1 MTKFGNSEP
10 FSIGIEEEFQIVDVE
25 DWGLKS
31 RADEMLSKVESI
43 KDNLRTELFQSV
55 LEIATDVCVD
65 INEARENV
73 TKLRNELF
81 EYTEEK
87 GYKISASGTHPF
99 ARWDEQ
105 DVTEKKRYKKVLEDL
120 RWTGKRELIFG
131 QHVHVGVESKEK
143 AIYVTNV
150 IKNFLPHILALSTNS
165 PFWQGEETGLKSTR
179 VRIFDSL
186 PRTGIPM
193 HFDSWKQYKNVENRL
208 IEGGSI
214 EDVTMIW
221 WDVRPRAD
229 LGTIEVRIADLPTT
243 VEESISLAAL
253 TQALVYKISKIYEN
267 EKKELPFQLD
277 QEIIKEN
284 RWRALRDG
292 MDGTFIKREQE
303 EAFEID
309 VQNEV
314 YEMLDFIQ
322 EPVKELGLKEEIK
335 KIKEIADKRYTGA
348 DRQKEIYEKTNNL
361 QEVVKET
368 SELTRPEKQ

>member
-1 MTKFGNSEP
+1 MTEFGESEP
-10 FSIGIEEEFQIVDVE
+10 FSIGIEEEFQIVDTE
-25 DWGLKS
+25 NWGLRS

-55 LEIATDVCVD
+55 LEIATDVCED
-65 INEARENV
+65 IEEAEQNV

-81 EYTEEK
+81 DYCEEK
-87 GYKISASGTHPF
+87 GYKLAASGTHPF

-179 VRIFDSL
+179 IRIFDSL
-186 PRTGIPM
+186 PRTGLPM
-193 HFDSWKQYKNVENRL
+193 HFESWGEYKNVEQRL

-229 LGTIEVRIADLPTT
+229 LGTIEVRIADLPTK
-243 VEESISLAAL
+243 VEESIAIAAL
-253 TQALVYKISKIYEN
+253 TQALVYKITKIYEN
-267 EKKELPFQLD
+267 DNMNLPFKLD
-277 QEIIKEN
+277 QESIKEN

-292 MDGTFIKREQE
+292 LDGSFIKREGG

-309 VQNEV
+309 IQNEIV
-314 YEMLDFIQ
+314 EMLDFIE
-322 EPVKELGLKEEIK
+322 EPVEELGIEKEID
-335 KIKEIADKRYTGA
+335 KIKNMAKERYTGA
-348 DRQKEIYEKTNNL
+348 DRQKEIYEKNNDL
-361 QEVVKET
+361 KEVVKEL
-368 SELTRPEKQ
+368 SELTKP